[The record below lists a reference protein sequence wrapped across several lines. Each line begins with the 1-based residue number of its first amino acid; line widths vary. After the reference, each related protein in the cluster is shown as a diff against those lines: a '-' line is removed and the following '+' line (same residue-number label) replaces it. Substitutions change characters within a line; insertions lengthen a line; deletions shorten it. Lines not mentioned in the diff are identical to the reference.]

1 MAPVY
6 LGLDVAKAT
15 VELASEP
22 AGLAGQF
29 ATDPSGLSALVAQCQ
44 AQPVA
49 LIVLEATGGYEAPI
63 AAALATVGLP
73 VAVVNSRQVRD
84 FARALGRL
92 AKTDRLD
99 AQVLALFA
107 ARVQPVPRPLPD
119 NATQELE
126 AVLLRRRQLL
136 EMLQAERQRLP
147 HARGREVRRNLRAH
161 IRWLERSLIDTDA
174 TLEALIQGSPLWRV
188 QDQLLQ
194 SVPGVGPTLAR
205 TLLAQLP
212 ELGHLTRR
220 QVAALVGLAPLAR
233 DSGTQH
239 GPRRCWGGRPALRS
253 VLYMAALVAARWNP
267 VLRAFY
273 QRLRSTGKPAKVAL
287 VAVARKLLTILN
299 AMVRDQRPWQP
310 THA

>member
-73 VAVVNSRQVRD
+73 VAVVNPRQVRD

-212 ELGHLTRR
+212 EVQGASRGLIEDVR
-220 QVAALVGLAPLAR
+220 VASHCRSRGIGEQLVQWAMSEAR
-233 DSGTQH
+233 
-239 GPRRCWGGRPALRS
+239 GRGCK
-253 VLYMAALVAARWNP
+253 LVE
-267 VLRAFY
+267 
-273 QRLRSTGKPAKVAL
+273 
-287 VAVARKLLTILN
+287 LLTHHTRVD
-299 AMVRDQRPWQP
+299 AQRFYERLGFARSHVGM
-310 THA
+310 TIRF